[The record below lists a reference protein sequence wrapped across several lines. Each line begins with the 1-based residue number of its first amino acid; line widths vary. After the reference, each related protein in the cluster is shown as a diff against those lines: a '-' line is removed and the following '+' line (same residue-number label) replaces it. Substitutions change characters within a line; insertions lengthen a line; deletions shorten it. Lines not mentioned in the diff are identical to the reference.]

1 MCERRYKSGL
11 NRRQAMLLPPSVE
24 DYVSEDSLA
33 RAIDIDIDVD
43 TLDLAAL
50 GLRHAEGGLTPGQPA
65 YAPAHLLKLYLY
77 GYLHRIRSSRRLQA
91 EAERNLEIIWLLEGL
106 RPGYRTIAEF
116 RRTNAKALKAANREF
131 VLLCR
136 ELDLVGGERLGIDGS
151 HFNANAGDASV
162 KTLTQLEREHAA
174 LEREIARYHQELDLA
189 DTREDAEAAPT
200 GAVSA
205 KLDELTARQAAKAAR
220 IAELKDNGET
230 RISRSDPDARR
241 LKKHGKSTVGDNVQS
256 VVDEKRK
263 LIVAAAATSAGNDI
277 GQLAAMAEAAKG
289 ELGIT
294 EAEVFADAGYWKEED
309 IAACERA
316 VRDAG
321 RLPASAFHDLPG
333 PNVHICPGGEV
344 LHPYGEVARN
354 GKTLSYAARA
364 GRCEGGPLAK
374 LCPPEKTPYRQIY
387 RSQLADVVE
396 GHRVRMAEHA
406 EAMRARAA
414 LCEHPFGTLK
424 RWMGWDHFLARGLEK
439 VRFELALL
447 VNCYNFRRV
456 LSILGL
462 DGFRAACEARR
473 RRSGGRP
480 ARSVIF
486 HRLQLVGAP
495 ATARRAAVAPL
506 RYRPP
511 PWRVLEGVDGRPRN
525 TCPVSHAVSRIPRR
539 SAPGDLLAAT
549 INETPSG
556 RAPMPNTQCHHSL
569 SSFRTEP
576 PQGPQDEQ

>member
-1 MCERRYKSGL
+1 MCERRYKLGL
-11 NRRQAMLLPPSVE
+11 NRRQAMLLPPSVD

-33 RAIDIDIDVD
+33 RAIDIYVD

-50 GLRHAEGGLTPGQPA
+50 GFRHAEGGLTPGQPA

-189 DTREDAEAAPT
+189 DTREDAEAAPR

-205 KLDELTARQAAKAAR
+205 KLDELTARQAAKAAQ

-230 RISRSDPDARR
+230 QISRTDPDARR
-241 LKKHGKSTVGDNVQS
+241 LKKHGKSTVGYNVQS
-256 VVDEKRK
+256 VVDDKHK
-263 LIVAAAATSAGNDI
+263 LIVVAEATSAGNDV
-277 GQLAAMAEAAKG
+277 GQLAPMAEAAKSA
-289 ELGIT
+289 LGIQ
-294 EAEVFADAGYWKEED
+294 EAEVFADAGYWKEDD
-309 IAACERA
+309 IAACERAGLLPYVPIPDTERA

-321 RLPASAFHDLPG
+321 RLPASAFHYLPG

-354 GKTLSYAARA
+354 GKTLKRYAARA
-364 GRCEGGPLAK
+364 GRCEGCPLAK
-374 LCPPEKTPYRQIY
+374 LCLPEKTPYRQIY
-387 RSQLADVVE
+387 RSELADVVE
-396 GHRVRMAEHA
+396 VHRARMAERP

-424 RWMGWDHFLARGLEK
+424 RWMGWDHFLVRGLEK
-439 VRFELALL
+439 VQGELALL
-447 VNCYNFRRV
+447 VHCYNFRRV

-480 ARSVIF
+480 TRIAIF
-486 HRLQLVGAP
+486 HRLQLMRTP
-495 ATARRAAVAPL
+495 A
-506 RYRPP
+506 
-511 PWRVLEGVDGRPRN
+511 
-525 TCPVSHAVSRIPRR
+525 
-539 SAPGDLLAAT
+539 
-549 INETPSG
+549 
-556 RAPMPNTQCHHSL
+556 RAPRAPVRLAVPIRHRRRRGA
-569 SSFRTEP
+569 FAVP
-576 PQGPQDEQ
+576 PAALASA